1 MIIAFIAFVL
11 AFTLSVGLSV
21 LISQPFTGAITR
33 LRANYLPKAI
43 SLDNV
48 LEDGASAT
56 NPRAL
61 SAFLL
66 SERRSTAKIG
76 PVVPGVMSMLMRTK
90 RLEGWA
96 GVYKGSA
103 PVALQLM
110 LLSSLTF
117 LFFNGSQSSAAG
129 GQYKAAPSAP
139 GEFGFFSNL
148 FFMLFVS
155 LVALPLNVLNYRTI
169 VHPRILPWNRP
180 RENLRE
186 LLSYQEYTQP
196 WRLYLLPGLLAANV
210 AHIAWIGLATR
221 LVRQVTVPSLG
232 GLAPAVPAAPGQEE
246 YSGPNSSM
254 LEVSSFGLAV
264 FLLWN
269 VFSVIVLAPLE
280 CVMVRLST
288 QRPERQNPLHRAYA
302 RNTGGGAATGPAP
315 YNNQA
320 TVAAQTQPGG
330 GYSDNGAAPASD
342 EADRKSLDKP
352 LPSSPPLAN
361 EVPSRPSFAIEDDDD
376 NDESPRQDGEAA
388 HLAKPAAPTSNGTAN
403 GHDNGNATATRN
415 GADGGVNSAKA
426 VRVLGGLAPS
436 PSQALGGGFGSSGG
450 GCGGAGGAWAA
461 HLGGGEPPEPVIAL
475 RPIEEQA
482 EQEAAAEFGAPVVQ
496 RYEGL
501 VDCLNKMVDEE
512 GLESLS
518 RGAWVTML
526 GVFAGS
532 FS

>member
-1 MIIAFIAFVL
+1 MIIAFIAFLL
-11 AFTLSVGLSV
+11 AITFSVGISV
-21 LISQPFTGAITR
+21 LISQPFSGAITR
-33 LRANYLPKAI
+33 LRANYLPKAV

-48 LEDGASAT
+48 LEDGASAA

-76 PVVPGVMSMLMRTK
+76 PVVPGVLSMLMRTK

-103 PVALQLM
+103 PIALQLI
-110 LLSSLTF
+110 LLSTLTF
-117 LFFNGSQSSAAG
+117 VFFSGTQTSAAG

-139 GEFGFFSNL
+139 GQFGFFTNL
-148 FFMLFVS
+148 FYMLFAS
-155 LVALPLNVLNYRTI
+155 LVALPLNVVSYRTI

-180 RENLRE
+180 RDNLRE
-186 LLSYQEYTQP
+186 LLSYQEYSQP
-196 WRLYLLPGLLAANV
+196 WRLYLLPGLLAANI
-210 AHIAWIGLATR
+210 AHVAWIGLATR
-221 LVRQVTVPSLG
+221 IVRQLTVPSLG
-232 GLAPAVPAAPGQEE
+232 GLDPAVPAAPGQEE

-264 FLLWN
+264 FVLWN
-269 VFSVIVLAPLE
+269 VLSVVVLAPLE
-280 CVMVRLST
+280 VVMVRLST
-288 QRPERQNPLHRAYA
+288 QQPERQNPLHRAYA
-302 RNTGGGAATGPAP
+302 RAPTSAAAAGPAP

-330 GYSDNGAAPASD
+330 GYSDDAPAKAST
-342 EADRKSLDKP
+342 EADRKSLDRDAAAGASD
-352 LPSSPPLAN
+352 L
-361 EVPSRPSFAIEDDDD
+361 PSRPSFAIEDDEDD
-376 NDESPRQDGEAA
+376 EESPRRNADSQ
-388 HLAKPAAPTSNGTAN
+388 TAS
-403 GHDNGNATATRN
+403 
-415 GADGGVNSAKA
+415 ADGPASSNNKSS
-426 VRVLGGLAPS
+426 RVQLGGLAGGAQS
-436 PSQALGGGFGSSGG
+436 FGGGGSNNSGGAFGSSNVSGS
-450 GCGGAGGAWAA
+450 
-461 HLGGGEPPEPVIAL
+461 EPPEPVIAL
-475 RPIEEQA
+475 RPIEEQSV
-482 EQEAAAEFGAPVVQ
+482 EEAAAEFGAPVVQ

-501 VDCLNKMVDEE
+501 LDCVNKMVDEE